1 MEKKIMI
8 NGMMCAHCTAHV
20 EKALGTLEGVASVK
34 ADLEGKCA
42 TVSGPATDEELKK
55 AVEDAGYQVVSIQ

>member
-8 NGMMCAHCTAHV
+8 EGMMCQHCVAHV
-20 EKALGTLEGVASVK
+20 SKALNGLPGESASV
-34 ADLEGKCA
+34 DLEGKCA

-55 AVEDAGYQVVSIQ
+55 AVEDAGYQVTSIQ

>member
-20 EKALGTLEGVASVK
+20 EKALSTLEGWPPSKPTWRASAPQSPSLVR
-34 ADLEGKCA
+34 
-42 TVSGPATDEELKK
+42 
-55 AVEDAGYQVVSIQ
+55 

>member
-1 MEKKIMI
+1 MGKKIMI
-8 NGMMCAHCTAHV
+8 EGMMCQHCVAHV
-20 EKALGTLEGVASVK
+20 TKAITCLPGESATV
-34 ADLEGKCA
+34 DLEGKCA